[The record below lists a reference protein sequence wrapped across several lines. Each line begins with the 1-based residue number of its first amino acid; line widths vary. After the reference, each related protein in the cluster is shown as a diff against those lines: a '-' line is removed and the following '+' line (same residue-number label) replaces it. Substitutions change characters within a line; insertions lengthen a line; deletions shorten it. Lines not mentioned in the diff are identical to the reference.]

1 MNSRERVMRA
11 WKLKKGMPDRI
22 PIQFDLCRSL
32 QDHFAQ
38 ELGVE
43 SRYTDNIFEDV
54 TYRISGNEVRLAM
67 GSDLVIVGASEAAE
81 FQKVIDADGT
91 WYNEYHQKLKQGPL
105 YVETVEFP
113 LAEAETRE
121 DIDAFEWP
129 DPHDPSRYIDAEYYV
144 KKYKDEYLV
153 IGDIEVTILSL
164 AQQLVGMEKLLVD
177 MAMEEEYV
185 EYLFEKCAEFQTEI
199 GKELIRRGVDAIWVG
214 DDFGSQTSLLFSPD
228 MFRNMLKPY
237 YVQMIK
243 ELKKESEDILC
254 ILHCDGAVKLLLHDI
269 KEIGFDVFNPV
280 QPGVPGHS
288 PKELKDEFEDLLC
301 FWGAIDQQYLLPN
314 GTDEE
319 VEADIKEKCEVLG
332 RNGGYVISPAHI
344 IQVDVTPERVKFFI
358 EKAKQYGRYV

>member
-11 WKLKKGMPDRI
+11 WKIEAGMPDRI

-32 QDHFAQ
+32 QDHFAK
-38 ELGVE
+38 ELGVP
-43 SRYTDNIFEDV
+43 SRYTNNIFEDV
-54 TYRISGNEVRLAM
+54 TYRVSGNEVKLAL
-67 GSDLVIVGASEAAE
+67 GSELVIVGASESATFVKE
-81 FQKVIDADGT
+81 INADGT
-91 WYNEYHQKLKQGPL
+91 WYNEYHQKLKQGDL

-113 LAEAETRE
+113 LEDAETKA

-129 DPHDPSRYIDAEYYV
+129 NPHDPSRYIDAEYYIN
-144 KKYKDEYLV
+144 KYKDEYYIV
-153 IGDIEVTILSL
+153 GDIEVTILSL

-185 EYLFEKCAEFQTEI
+185 EYLFQKCGEFQTEV

-214 DDFGSQTSLLFSPD
+214 DDFGSQTSLLFSPE
-228 MFRNMLKPY
+228 MFRNLLKPY
-237 YVQMIK
+237 YVKMIQ
-243 ELKKESEDILC
+243 EFKKERGDIFC

-288 PKELKDEFEDLLC
+288 PSEIKDEFEEILS
-301 FWGAIDQQYLLPN
+301 FWGAVDQQYLLPN

-319 VEADIKEKCEVLG
+319 VAADIKEKCEILG
-332 RNGGYVISPAHI
+332 RNGGYVIAPAHI
-344 IQVDVTPERVKFFI
+344 LQVDVKPERVKFFV
-358 EKAKQYGRYV
+358 EKAKQYGKYV